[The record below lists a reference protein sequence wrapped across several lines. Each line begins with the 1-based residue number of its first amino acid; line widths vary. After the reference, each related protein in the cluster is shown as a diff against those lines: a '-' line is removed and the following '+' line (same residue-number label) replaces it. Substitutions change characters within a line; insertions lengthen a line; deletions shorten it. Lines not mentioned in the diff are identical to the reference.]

1 MRRYKMTAAKLL
13 GWGAIA
19 VVAAISLTPLVHAV
33 STITEGYSSAD
44 TLSIGSLVS
53 LKKNSSDEVVAASIE
68 SVDNLLG
75 IVVNSDSALLS
86 VSNGGKSQVQVA
98 TSGTVPVL
106 VSDINGEIKRG
117 DHITASPLT
126 GVGMKATGNVRI
138 IGIAQGDMGAGTKET
153 YKEKSGAEKSAN
165 LSQIPV
171 LVNVAYYFKQ
181 PEKTIIPSSIQ
192 NVANALAG
200 KEVKTLPI
208 LVSGGIFLITMVVVM
223 SIIYSMI
230 RSSIISIGRN
240 PMSQAAIYRDLL
252 QLSALVLVILTIG
265 VASIYMVLTKL

>member
-1 MRRYKMTAAKLL
+1 
-13 GWGAIA
+13 
-19 VVAAISLTPLVHAV
+19 
-33 STITEGYSSAD
+33 
-44 TLSIGSLVS
+44 
-53 LKKNSSDEVVAASIE
+53 
-68 SVDNLLG
+68 
-75 IVVNSDSALLS
+75 
-86 VSNGGKSQVQVA
+86 
-98 TSGTVPVL
+98 
-106 VSDINGEIKRG
+106 
-117 DHITASPLT
+117 
-126 GVGMKATGNVRI
+126 MKATGNVRI
-138 IGIAQGDMGAGTKET
+138 IGIAQGDMGQGTKET
-153 YKEKSGAEKSAN
+153 YKEKSGTEKSAN

-200 KEVKTLPI
+200 REVKTLPI